1 MSRRPFDGAAAR
13 MALRRK
19 AHDLLFVAAATASP
33 MTADAARAE
42 AGELITLA
50 ARLGAIG
57 DDPGPLL
64 LAEVRR
70 HVQMEPPAC

>member
-1 MSRRPFDGAAAR
+1 MRPRHFDCRAAR
-13 MALRRK
+13 LALRRK
-19 AHDLLFVAAATASP
+19 AHDLLFVAAAAP
-33 MTADAARAE
+33 PLAADAARAE
-42 AGELITLA
+42 AGELMTLA
-50 ARLGAIG
+50 ARLGALG